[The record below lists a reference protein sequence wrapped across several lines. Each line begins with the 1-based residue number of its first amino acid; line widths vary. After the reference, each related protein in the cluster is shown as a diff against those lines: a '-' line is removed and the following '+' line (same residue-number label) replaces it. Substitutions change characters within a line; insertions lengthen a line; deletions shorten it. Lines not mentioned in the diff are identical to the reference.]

1 MDRTGRL
8 ANNYRIMRHGQ
19 SRANEREIIVSSI
32 ATDQRGDFG
41 LTALGQAQA
50 LAAAHGSGLPAS
62 TLVFSSDFTR
72 ARQTAEIVRNC
83 LGAAPAATEPALRE
97 RYFGQL
103 DGGPVSGYTRV
114 WTADAADA
122 AHGACGAEPADT
134 VFARAAAL
142 VAELERRYQGRD
154 ILLVSHGDTLQILQ
168 AGLTGLGPARHREV
182 PHLEVAEIRRLALS
196 AASAE

>member
-1 MDRTGRL
+1 MDRTERL

-32 ATDQRGDFG
+32 TADQRGDFG

-50 LAAAHGSGLPAS
+50 LAAADESGLPAS
-62 TLVFSSDFTR
+62 TLVFSSDFAR
-72 ARQTAEIVRNC
+72 ARQTAEIVRNR
-83 LGAAPAATEPALRE
+83 LGAAPATLEPALRE

-103 DGGPVSGYTRV
+103 DGGPVSGYAQV
-114 WTADAADA
+114 WAADAADA
-122 AHGACGAEPADT
+122 ATGARGAEPADA

-142 VAELERRYQGRD
+142 VAELERRYQGQD

-168 AGLTGLGPARHREV
+168 AGLAGLGPARHREV

-196 AASAE
+196 PASAE